1 MNNKSLDSHKPKRGA
16 SAKDKQPAA
25 IEPPRRKPFPK
36 QVQDGEIAFAEM
48 TRSCARDLT
57 DRIKAGVSDVAEML
71 HRAHEGRAWVALGY
85 PSWAEYCKAE
95 FEMSKTRSY
104 QLLDFVEI
112 KQEIE
117 KSTIVDS
124 PQNESQTRALK
135 SVPADKRAEVW
146 KEAVEAAG
154 GGQVSGTDVEA
165 AGIKVSQSKQ
175 APEISDELR
184 DEIRRTIASA
194 LSHAWEKLKVYP
206 EMDWQL
212 FRSGVRGWL
221 QTK

>member
-1 MNNKSLDSHKPKRGA
+1 MSPSCCTERMRAEHGSRSD
-16 SAKDKQPAA
+16 
-25 IEPPRRKPFPK
+25 
-36 QVQDGEIAFAEM
+36 IA
-48 TRSCARDLT
+48 
-57 DRIKAGVSDVAEML
+57 
-71 HRAHEGRAWVALGY
+71 
-85 PSWAEYCKAE
+85 SWAEYCKAE

-117 KSTIVDS
+117 RSTIVDS

-184 DEIRRTIASA
+184 DEVRGTIAAA
-194 LSHAWEKLKVYP
+194 LNHAWEKLSYIQRWTGSFSARASAGGSKANNYHTP
-206 EMDWQL
+206 NQKISL
-212 FRSGVRGWL
+212 
-221 QTK
+221 

>member
-1 MNNKSLDSHKPKRGA
+1 M
-16 SAKDKQPAA
+16 
-25 IEPPRRKPFPK
+25 
-36 QVQDGEIAFAEM
+36 
-48 TRSCARDLT
+48 
-57 DRIKAGVSDVAEML
+57 
-71 HRAHEGRAWVALGY
+71 GRARY

-112 KQEIE
+112 KQNR
-117 KSTIVDS
+117 KVHNCGL
-124 PQNESQTRALK
+124 PQNESDACAQPLL
-135 SVPADKRAEVW
+135 DKRAEVW

-175 APEISDELR
+175 APEISDGLR
-184 DEIRRTIASA
+184 DEIRGTIATA
-194 LSHAWEKLKVYP
+194 LNQAWEKLSVIP